1 MRKGENI
8 NSHILWINTC
18 PHLIRFCL
26 ITHKR
31 IKMFSPLS
39 HKIVFPD
46 TPLYNHP
53 QSLKSSHSKNKTNNR
68 EQPIQ
73 RLIIFVPTRTK
84 HVNNNE
90 IWDEP
95 CYYGPGPDWTP
106 DIIISSQVQNEEKEN
121 INGIRVV
128 SSYMNQE
135 DSLITD
141 TAYTESREIEHY
153 TVGGIAIN
161 TFKFEE
167 YPPKKS
173 EMYLEYTDV
182 DGEKIGAYQTKKI
195 RIQDLGKEGKVTLLK
210 EEKKEEE

>member
-84 HVNNNE
+84 HVNNMRNKYLLSLLAALGFSGCGNNNE
-90 IWDEP
+90 IWDLLL
-95 CYYGPGPDWTP
+95 W
-106 DIIISSQVQNEEKEN
+106 SRS
-121 INGIRVV
+121 RL
-128 SSYMNQE
+128 
-135 DSLITD
+135 DS
-141 TAYTESREIEHY
+141 
-153 TVGGIAIN
+153 
-161 TFKFEE
+161 
-167 YPPKKS
+167 
-173 EMYLEYTDV
+173 
-182 DGEKIGAYQTKKI
+182 
-195 RIQDLGKEGKVTLLK
+195 
-210 EEKKEEE
+210 

>member
-1 MRKGENI
+1 MLHYTHRILTLYAPYTYSISCLTLLFTLISPVLKHSEAGPGVKELLSESGESLFEVILQYTTTGNYLKSNQKERI
-8 NSHILWINTC
+8 SQKVLHFLLLHIPFPIYAKRGEYQFAHPVDKYLSPFNT
-18 PHLIRFCL
+18 FCL

-84 HVNNNE
+84 HVNNMRNKYLLSLLAALGFSGCGNNNE

-95 CYYGPGPDWTP
+95 CY
-106 DIIISSQVQNEEKEN
+106 
-121 INGIRVV
+121 
-128 SSYMNQE
+128 
-135 DSLITD
+135 
-141 TAYTESREIEHY
+141 
-153 TVGGIAIN
+153 
-161 TFKFEE
+161 
-167 YPPKKS
+167 
-173 EMYLEYTDV
+173 
-182 DGEKIGAYQTKKI
+182 
-195 RIQDLGKEGKVTLLK
+195 
-210 EEKKEEE
+210 